1 MKVHLRL
8 GRRRMGL
15 RHVSQLKGPARLGED
30 LRAAL
35 ADMVTHRRI
44 RQAHRVVLIDQPG
57 QDPPRR
63 MALLLGRIQVTAQ
76 HGVDR
81 GLERL
86 QPRRDPLRGLAR
98 RRNRRFQR
106 LTHGAPVHTVLVG
119 QPPNRQPVDPMIAAN
134 RRKLLHPRPH
144 PSASTFVTSGPGY
157 PDADHAEAGP
167 VQAVPTVAACRKV
180 GPNQTV
186 KTTPRHHAGGATS
199 SRPPGAN
206 SGCHGQLDARRLQ
219 ALYRIGVDEVC
230 YRHPHR
236 YLTIIGDHDT
246 GTVIDIQPGRSEES
260 LTNFYEQQPDSTLS
274 TIEAVSMD
282 VSKAYRSATAG
293 HLPEA
298 TICFDPFHIMQWVNR
313 ALDRVYAESA
323 TGPGRASMSTA
334 DWTAGRWALR
344 TGENKLTDKKR
355 DLVNRIAR
363 TNRRIGRAW
372 TLTEQLR
379 DLYRLEHEPGTAR
392 RLLRAWITA
401 AKRSRIPTF
410 PALRKRRQQHVE
422 AVIAAVE
429 LGISNALIEGINAK
443 SRLSNARGYGH
454 HSAQTLTS
462 MIYLCLGGL
471 HPQLPTTT

>member
-167 VQAVPTVAACRKV
+167 VQAVTTVAACRKV

-206 SGCHGQLDARRLQ
+206 SGCHGQIAPFSELVAQ
-219 ALYRIGVDEVC
+219 VMSSEPYALAKRVFWIVDNGS
-230 YRHPHR
+230 RH
-236 YLTIIGDHDT
+236 
-246 GTVIDIQPGRSEES
+246 
-260 LTNFYEQQPDSTLS
+260 
-274 TIEAVSMD
+274 A
-282 VSKAYRSATAG
+282 
-293 HLPEA
+293 
-298 TICFDPFHIMQWVNR
+298 
-313 ALDRVYAESA
+313 
-323 TGPGRASMSTA
+323 GRASIERMSAAWPRATLVHLPVHASWLNQIEIVFSVIQRKIIKPA
-334 DWTAGRWALR
+334 DFADLDALAQR
-344 TGENKLTDKKR
+344 LTDFEPR
-355 DLVNRIAR
+355 YNPTATPFDWRFTRTDL
-363 TNRRIGRAW
+363 TELCRRIDAH
-372 TLTEQLR
+372 Q
-379 DLYRLEHEPGTAR
+379 PAN
-392 RLLRAWITA
+392 
-401 AKRSRIPTF
+401 
-410 PALRKRRQQHVE
+410 PALV
-422 AVIAAVE
+422 A
-429 LGISNALIEGINAK
+429 
-443 SRLSNARGYGH
+443 
-454 HSAQTLTS
+454 
-462 MIYLCLGGL
+462 
-471 HPQLPTTT
+471 

>member
-119 QPPNRQPVDPMIAAN
+119 QPPNRQPVDPMTAAN

-167 VQAVPTVAACRKV
+167 VQAVPTVAACRTV

-206 SGCHGQLDARRLQ
+206 SGCHGQMPLYEGIREVNRDGLNLRATNHLTPARFAHWIDLRKTLEALDAAALDEMHGVTIQTQVLTQVAVAEGFHRRLYPATVSTRRVPKLSSAQ
-219 ALYRIGVDEVC
+219 RKKV
-230 YRHPHR
+230 RHAAR
-236 YLTIIGDHDT
+236 EAAVATLTGDQFTDHDR
-246 GTVIDIQPGRSEES
+246 GELRH
-260 LTNFYEQQPDSTLS
+260 
-274 TIEAVSMD
+274 AVSD
-282 VSKAYRSATAG
+282 ALAHFNEQTFRSR
-293 HLPEA
+293 
-298 TICFDPFHIMQWVNR
+298 MQ
-313 ALDRVYAESA
+313 
-323 TGPGRASMSTA
+323 
-334 DWTAGRWALR
+334 
-344 TGENKLTDKKR
+344 
-355 DLVNRIAR
+355 DLVEVAE
-363 TNRRIGRAW
+363 RAV
-372 TLTEQLR
+372 
-379 DLYRLEHEPGTAR
+379 PG
-392 RLLRAWITA
+392 IT
-401 AKRSRIPTF
+401 
-410 PALRKRRQQHVE
+410 
-422 AVIAAVE
+422 
-429 LGISNALIEGINAK
+429 
-443 SRLSNARGYGH
+443 
-454 HSAQTLTS
+454 
-462 MIYLCLGGL
+462 
-471 HPQLPTTT
+471 

>member
-206 SGCHGQLDARRLQ
+206 SGCHGQSAPSWPPRSFPKPAPTSPKRSPRLISSHPGSGCVRATTNPPANAIPANPAR
-219 ALYRIGVDEVC
+219 ANSTCSTSSSNAHGP
-230 YRHPHR
+230 RHAH
-236 YLTIIGDHDT
+236 LGICKVT
-246 GTVIDIQPGRSEES
+246 
-260 LTNFYEQQPDSTLS
+260 
-274 TIEAVSMD
+274 
-282 VSKAYRSATAG
+282 TAG
-293 HLPEA
+293 MSASSAAHATRPPITKPSSPSRTNWPLSSGTCLPPA
-298 TICFDPFHIMQWVNR
+298 NPIPTSVP
-313 ALDRVYAESA
+313 
-323 TGPGRASMSTA
+323 TTSTA
-334 DWTAGRWALR
+334 
-344 TGENKLTDKKR
+344 E
-355 DLVNRIAR
+355 
-363 TNRRIGRAW
+363 
-372 TLTEQLR
+372 
-379 DLYRLEHEPGTAR
+379 
-392 RLLRAWITA
+392 
-401 AKRSRIPTF
+401 
-410 PALRKRRQQHVE
+410 
-422 AVIAAVE
+422 
-429 LGISNALIEGINAK
+429 
-443 SRLSNARGYGH
+443 
-454 HSAQTLTS
+454 
-462 MIYLCLGGL
+462 
-471 HPQLPTTT
+471 